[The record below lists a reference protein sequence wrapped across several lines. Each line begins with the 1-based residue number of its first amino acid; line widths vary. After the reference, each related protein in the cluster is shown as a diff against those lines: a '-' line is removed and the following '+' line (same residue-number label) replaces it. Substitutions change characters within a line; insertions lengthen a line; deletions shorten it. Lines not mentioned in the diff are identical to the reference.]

1 MSVRA
6 LGPLSWVS
14 RSEVRLLA
22 QGLRF
27 MGQDSDSKDF
37 PTKIFLKSRGTGS
50 EKGASRHKFGKLVDS
65 RVGSKGVDEKPS

>member
-1 MSVRA
+1 
-6 LGPLSWVS
+6 
-14 RSEVRLLA
+14 
-22 QGLRF
+22 

-50 EKGASRHKFGKLVDS
+50 EKGASRHKFGELVDI